1 MSEIS
6 KIDQNFVV
14 KKIDSETIN
23 LQINDNEML
32 MAIVGQFDQNLKDLS
47 KFTKTDVYFRLKR
60 LLIELSVTIP
70 SLGGYVKIKNSFEPY
85 LSEIS

>member
-6 KIDQNFVV
+6 KTDQNFVV

-32 MAIVGQFDQNLKDLS
+32 MLIAIMK
-47 KFTKTDVYFRLKR
+47 
-60 LLIELSVTIP
+60 
-70 SLGGYVKIKNSFEPY
+70 KNFQT
-85 LSEIS
+85 

>member
-32 MAIVGQFDQNLKDLS
+32 MSVVGQFDVNLKELA
-47 KFTKTDVYFRLKR
+47 KLTDTNVFFRGNSITCKGKNEN
-60 LLIELSVTIP
+60 INIFFEAIKY
-70 SLGGYVKIKNSFEPY
+70 LGNKNF
-85 LSEIS
+85 LT